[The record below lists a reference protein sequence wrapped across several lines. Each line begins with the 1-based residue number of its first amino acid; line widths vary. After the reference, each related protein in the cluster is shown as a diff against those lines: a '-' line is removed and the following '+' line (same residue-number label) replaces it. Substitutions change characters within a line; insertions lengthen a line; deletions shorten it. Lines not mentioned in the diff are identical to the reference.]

1 YPGIVEY
8 RHGFTTGLKD
18 HQPEFRNQNRSK

>member
-1 YPGIVEY
+1 PGIVEY
-8 RHGFTTGLKD
+8 RHGFTAWLKD